1 MNKLSPSPR
10 AVPLRRPRNP
20 RRRGAMLI
28 LIAVLLVLFLACVA
42 FSVDIAYMELVN
54 AELRSSTDAAAKA
67 AVTTLNVTND
77 VNLARQA
84 ARKVAGLNLVAGQPL
99 FLDDADI
106 VFGQVKFQTTGRSTF
121 LPGVTPFGAARIDGR
136 KLAASASGSVPLF
149 FGSVLGRSAYEPQLV
164 ATATRLTCD
173 VCLVLDRANSM
184 RSFGK
189 LTALK
194 AAVPCF
200 LDTLNPYSQQI
211 QLAQVSFGTTASV
224 DQNFTSNFDLIR
236 QATAALVAGRLDL
249 QFIGNGMNK
258 GRALLLEEQLPPD
271 QRFRKFNQK
280 IMVLAVD
287 GYQFVDEAG
296 TQTMQPE
303 DVARQARDQG
313 IVIHTITIGSF
324 ADNALMGSIAN
335 LTGGSFHPAPV
346 VADLPN
352 VFRAVAEV
360 ILASRTTV
368 TILTQSE

>member
-1 MNKLSPSPR
+1 
-10 AVPLRRPRNP
+10 
-20 RRRGAMLI
+20 MLI

-42 FSVDIAYMELVN
+42 FSVDIAYMDLAN
-54 AELRSSTDAAAKA
+54 AELRTSTDAAAKA

-84 ARKVAGLNLVAGQPL
+84 AQKVAGLNLVAGKPL
-99 FLDDADI
+99 FLEDADI
-106 VFGQVKFQTTGRSTF
+106 VFGQVKFQTTGRSNF
-121 LPGVTPFGAARIDGR
+121 LPGVTPFGAARIESR

-149 FGSVLGRSAYEPQLV
+149 FGSVLGRSEYEPQLV
-164 ATATRLTCD
+164 ATAARLTCD
-173 VCLVLDRANSM
+173 ICLVLDRANSM
-184 RSFGK
+184 RSLGK

-194 AAVPCF
+194 SAVPRF

-211 QLAQVSFGTTASV
+211 QLGQVSFGTTATK
-224 DQNFTSNFDLIR
+224 DQDFTSNFDLIR
-236 QATAALVAGRLDL
+236 QATANLQAGKFDL
-249 QFIGNGMNK
+249 QFIGNGMNT
-258 GRALLLEEQLPPD
+258 GRALLMEEQLPPD
-271 QRFRKFNQK
+271 QRFRQFNQK

-296 TQTMQPE
+296 TQTMQPG

-324 ADNALMGSIAN
+324 ADNTLMGSIAN
-335 LTGGSFHPAPV
+335 LTGGSFHAAPV
-346 VADLPN
+346 IADLPN